1 MKGLSKLRGQSTLS
15 YSDERGFTLIELIVV
30 IVILGIV
37 SISISG
43 IVRSTIDT
51 VNTVSEREN
60 LVREGSYLLERFNRE
75 LNRAVPNSVR
85 IAGNASAHC
94 IEFVALNYSTSY
106 LSLPLL
112 ATTDVTADVI
122 ELFDINNEPYVLQS
136 SDVGIVFPTQPS
148 EVYDASL
155 NRRQS
160 VLSCSDDGDGNCAT
174 NDDSDAIVQISF
186 ADGFDTSSPS
196 RRMYFANQAI
206 SYCMRNNAVYRH
218 VSGINTTQT
227 IYTSGGALMAQGLVN
242 TLAANVAAGEQSP
255 FTRTDATLQRN
266 AATRALFIFGREEER
281 VTFMQEVQI
290 PNVP

>member
-1 MKGLSKLRGQSTLS
+1 MSGCNRVRHPNKRVH
-15 YSDERGFTLIELIVV
+15 SDEHGFTLIELIVV
-30 IVILGIV
+30 VVILGIV

-43 IVRSTIDT
+43 IVRTTIDT

-85 IAGNASAHC
+85 IAGNANAHC
-94 IEFVALNYSTSY
+94 IEFVALNYSTTY
-106 LSLPLL
+106 LSLPLV
-112 ATTDVTADVI
+112 ATADVSADVI
-122 ELFDINNEPYVLQS
+122 ELVDINNTPYVLQP
-136 SDVGIVFPTQPS
+136 SDMGIVFPTQPS

-155 NRRQS
+155 NHRQN
-160 VLSCSDDGDGNCAT
+160 VVSCTDDGDGDCAT
-174 NDDSDAIVQISF
+174 NDDSDAVVQISF

-196 RRMYFANQAI
+196 RRMYFADQAI

-218 VSGINTTQT
+218 VSSINTNQT
-227 IYTSGGALMAQGLVN
+227 IYTTGGALMAQGLVN
-242 TLAANVAAGEQSP
+242 TLTANVATGEQSP